1 MDTDGFA
8 YFKKQFGHTA
18 EVDLVA
24 SMRAQGRSARD
35 IQIELQ
41 NSLAQR
47 NAASV
52 TPQITDFDPAMVG
65 SR

>member
-8 YFKKQFGHTA
+8 YFKKQFGPTA

-24 SMRAQGRSARD
+24 MRAQGRSARD

-52 TPQITDFDPAMVG
+52 TPQITDFDPAMV
-65 SR
+65 STR